1 MGWWLEGDTASW
13 DGFLT
18 LAMLYHVFTLM
29 VETDKLGMI
38 VGIYRSKLHEQADRI
53 RFSVRGDRLT

>member
-29 VETDKLGMI
+29 VETD
-38 VGIYRSKLHEQADRI
+38 
-53 RFSVRGDRLT
+53 